1 MNIWILDSDSGVTLL
16 YKSFMDIPV
25 NEDLVSG
32 LLTALN
38 QFTIMEFKQGL
49 ESIDMGGLRWVYV
62 MDKDVNLL
70 FVAAG
75 PKDVNAEILRARLNV
90 IKQSFVQ
97 TYFTGEEKG
106 TKKWNGNV
114 EKYLPFKQTIDQFYS
129 DWLAAETISTI
140 AEFYD
145 ILGIFQQLFFDVL
158 ATIQKIPLES
168 KVRLYNKIENMFE
181 NYKNNEY
188 VKKNPE
194 LSKIS
199 FSQDSGINIITI
211 NPNNCDMVVVEKQII
226 NLLRRVINEI
236 KTEIG
241 QSESLK
247 LFMEEN
253 IMNYILNNIDMLHK
267 LNLDKFLLQ
276 LFLLE

>member
-16 YKSFMDIPV
+16 YKSFMDLLV

-49 ESIDMGGLRWVYV
+49 ESIDMGGLRWVYI
-62 MDKDVNLL
+62 MNKEANLL

-75 PKDVNAEILRARLNV
+75 PKDLHAEILRARLNV
-90 IKQSFVQ
+90 IKQAFIQ
-97 TYFTGEEKG
+97 EYFSEKEK
-106 TKKWNGNV
+106 KKWNGNV
-114 EKYLPFKQTIDQFYS
+114 ETYLPFKQVIDQFYS

-145 ILGIFQQLFFDVL
+145 ILGIFQQIFFDVL
-158 ATIQKIPLES
+158 ATIQKIPIDS
-168 KVRLYNKIENMFE
+168 KGRVYNKIEKMFE
-181 NYKNNEY
+181 HYKNNEY
-188 VKKNPE
+188 VKNNPE

-199 FSQDSGINIITI
+199 FSRDSGINIITI

-236 KTEIG
+236 KNELG
-241 QSESLK
+241 QYESLK

-253 IMNYILNNIDMLHK
+253 VLIYILNNIDMLHR